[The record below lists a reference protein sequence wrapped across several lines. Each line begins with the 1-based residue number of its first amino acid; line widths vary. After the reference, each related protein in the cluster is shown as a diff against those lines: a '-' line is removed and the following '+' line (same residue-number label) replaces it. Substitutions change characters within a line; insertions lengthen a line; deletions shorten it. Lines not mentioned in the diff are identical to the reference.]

1 MPALLTAVSRLSLNY
16 CSQQAVSYTHLDV
29 YKRQAL
35 GRTALTQNY
44 RVAVSGKTEKMNYSL
59 AYSFYNEEGAMVYSG
74 TKKHNISFN
83 TVSYT
88 HLDVY
93 KRQGV
98 LHITCESGNIQVAP
112 TDGDGRIFNP
122 VPGFSFIPLQIIPKG
137 TDKKIQINIY
147 FC

>member
-1 MPALLTAVSRLSLNY
+1 MLPVIASPEEKVEITAREV
-16 CSQQAVSYTHLDV
+16 CI
-29 YKRQAL
+29 
-35 GRTALTQNY
+35 
-44 RVAVSGKTEKMNYSL
+44 
-59 AYSFYNEEGAMVYSG
+59 
-74 TKKHNISFN
+74 KKN
-83 TVSYT
+83 
-88 HLDVY
+88 
-93 KRQGV
+93 KGV